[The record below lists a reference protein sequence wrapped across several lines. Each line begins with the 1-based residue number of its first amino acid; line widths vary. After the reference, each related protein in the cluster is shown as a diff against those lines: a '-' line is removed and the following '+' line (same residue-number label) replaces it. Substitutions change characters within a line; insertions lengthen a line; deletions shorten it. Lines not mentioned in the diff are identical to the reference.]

1 MFCCVRSAE
10 KGRKVEWEGD
20 WREVQDDESGRVR
33 K

>member
-1 MFCCVRSAE
+1 MEGQEGRGHIRAMRKR

-20 WREVQDDESGRVR
+20 EKKE